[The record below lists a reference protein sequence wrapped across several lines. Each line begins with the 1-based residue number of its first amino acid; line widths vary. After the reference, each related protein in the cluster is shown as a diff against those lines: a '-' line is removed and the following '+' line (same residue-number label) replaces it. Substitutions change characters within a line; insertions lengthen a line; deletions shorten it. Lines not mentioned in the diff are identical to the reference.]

1 MRSAERFFI
10 YAALAAIAVVA
21 AGGRL
26 LDRDAF
32 AQADSAA
39 SKPDQSVAVCDLVS
53 IVEKLMESD
62 RYRPAREELQAAAEA
77 ELAPLR
83 DAGQQ
88 IEQRARNTP
97 QDDPSFPE
105 IFREFQR
112 AQQDYQQK
120 VQEGA
125 RRIEELTVS
134 QLKEAYEVARA
145 SAEDVAADLGYEY
158 LIASRDATKEIE
170 AIDVA
175 GAVRA
180 MLARPII
187 LAPEDVNITPDVL
200 ADLKLD

>member
-1 MRSAERFFI
+1 MRTAERFFL
-10 YAALAAIAVVA
+10 YAALAVVAVIA

-32 AQADSAA
+32 AQADASSA
-39 SKPDQSVAVCDLVS
+39 KPDQSVAVCDLVS

-83 DAGQQ
+83 EAGQAL
-88 IEQRARNTP
+88 EQRARNTP
-97 QDDPSFPE
+97 QDDPAFPDL
-105 IFREFQR
+105 FREFQR
-112 AQQDYQQK
+112 AQQEYQQK
-120 VQEGA
+120 LQDGG
-125 RRIEELTVS
+125 RRIEELTVA

-145 SAEDVAADLGYEY
+145 SAEDVASDLGYEY
-158 LIASRDATKEIE
+158 LISSRDATKEIE
-170 AIDVA
+170 AVDVA